1 MKRMQKVNDIL
12 KFFSPS
18 TISAICKL
26 FNKFIMRSW
35 HDNRS
40 SSIPYPSLHAK
51 HQIIMIP
58 VTVMQGPT
66 LPVGLMSAEKGFEGV
81 A

>member
-1 MKRMQKVNDIL
+1 
-12 KFFSPS
+12 
-18 TISAICKL
+18 
-26 FNKFIMRSW
+26 MRSW
-35 HDNRS
+35 YDNRNS
-40 SSIPYPSLHAK
+40 LIPYPSLHAK
-51 HQIIMIP
+51 HQIIMIL